1 MGIRKNISATV
12 DKIKAY
18 ESALTE
24 EEFRRLKKSAQRG
37 LLFAAEGELKEIIET
52 RQRKGRAR

>member
-18 ESALTE
+18 ESVLTE

>member
-1 MGIRKNISATV
+1 MGIRKNIFAMV

-18 ESALTE
+18 ESILTD
-24 EEFRRLKKSAQRG
+24 EEFRRLKRSAQRG
-37 LLFAAEGELKEIIET
+37 LLFAADGELKEIIEM

>member
-12 DKIKAY
+12 DKIRAY
-18 ESALTE
+18 ESILTE

-52 RQRKGRAR
+52 RQRKGRAK

>member
-18 ESALTE
+18 ESVLTE

-52 RQRKGRAR
+52 RQRKGRAK